1 MIGRLSRPDTFHR
14 YFVLRTPIFRHFVSV
29 FVLFCI
35 SLLKFIT
42 VYFHRRSNQLTGVGS
57 RAWVFV
63 ALRYPNPC
71 VASGS
76 GSKMSKVVRGGAA
89 LRLNDFSLIY
99 SPFAAGACIVL
110 TPTLGRTKEPPIE
123 EQTIGLFG
131 FSGGK
136 SL

>member
-1 MIGRLSRPDTFHR
+1 M
-14 YFVLRTPIFRHFVSV
+14 
-29 FVLFCI
+29 
-35 SLLKFIT
+35 
-42 VYFHRRSNQLTGVGS
+42 
-57 RAWVFV
+57 
-63 ALRYPNPC
+63 RYPYTC

-89 LRLNDFSLIY
+89 LRLNDISLIY
-99 SPFAAGACIVL
+99 SPFAAGACIAL

-131 FSGGK
+131 FSMGK